1 MKIFLISRNCIEHKI
16 QKNYFKI
23 HDSLHY
29 WSLPICEWV
38 IRQIDFLTYGFTVV
52 KISLFFLWK
61 VQMNLKNIWAPLPN
75 LEIRK
80 PFLKII
86 FKINNFFPLF
96 LDLHLP
102 NVKYVGPQNIMELY
116 VVFVDDAWPNGLK
129 KETKS
134 LYIWFMWHCNVS
146 VEILEV
152 LITNDIEHYH
162 SDQYLKALK
171 MPNYTTIKLLSRSR
185 HRFIKIG

>member
-1 MKIFLISRNCIEHKI
+1 MSNSTNRLFDLW
-16 QKNYFKI
+16 I
-23 HDSLHY
+23 HSG
-29 WSLPICEWV
+29 
-38 IRQIDFLTYGFTVV
+38 QDFF
-52 KISLFFLWK
+52 IFLWK
-61 VQMNLKNIWAPLPN
+61 VQMNLINIWAPLPN

-102 NVKYVGPQNIMELY
+102 NVKYVGTQNIMELY

-134 LYIWFMWHCNVS
+134 LYIWFMWHCNVNI
-146 VEILEV
+146 EIFQDVQSIVYLGIDDRVAV
-152 LITNDIEHYH
+152 LV
-162 SDQYLKALK
+162 K
-171 MPNYTTIKLLSRSR
+171 KLNN
-185 HRFIKIG
+185 FIV